1 MNEKFR
7 LTCSQRLVIHG
18 TYLISCLTDLI
29 DLFWLPIIVVE

>member
-18 TYLISCLTDLI
+18 TYLILPLTDLI
-29 DLFWLPIIVVE
+29 DLFWLPIIVVK

>member
-7 LTCSQRLVIHG
+7 FTRSQRLVIHG

-29 DLFWLPIIVVE
+29 DLFWQPIIVVE

>member
-1 MNEKFR
+1 MKEKFR